1 MPEGV
6 VTKEAKRIKIT
17 KNAEGVDEE
26 TTVIDKVN
34 TNEKAF
40 IRLRIPMREQTH
52 SEADNLRPPN
62 SRGMDDEDDVQQ
74 KPDTAV
80 VDSDEEMKMV
90 EEAQDDKGLSIPNRI
105 GGTNYTV
112 FVCNQ
117 YAQRQC
123 RNEFIN
129 SMVRTTPDWFLD
141 SNRQQDLSE
150 AAEKLC
156 EDNEAAYIQKNC
168 GEYNMP
174 CFDFTINAHD
184 FD

>member
-1 MPEGV
+1 
-6 VTKEAKRIKIT
+6 
-17 KNAEGVDEE
+17 
-26 TTVIDKVN
+26 
-34 TNEKAF
+34 
-40 IRLRIPMREQTH
+40 
-52 SEADNLRPPN
+52 
-62 SRGMDDEDDVQQ
+62 
-74 KPDTAV
+74 
-80 VDSDEEMKMV
+80 MKMV

-105 GGTNYTV
+105 GGTPYTV